1 MPGGR
6 PSKYDPAFCE
16 RVVELGAEGA
26 SLTEIAAD
34 LGVVRET
41 VYTWIETHDEF
52 LDAMKKASELSQAF
66 WERMGREGT
75 TGKISGFNALSYIF
89 QMKNRFP
96 RDWRDRKEIDNN
108 HFGLPSSTQIDS
120 VTFQVVDPKPLD
132 LSNLSDDQLEQL
144 QTLYNQ
150 SQTKVINHDDD
161 NQD

>member
-26 SLTEIAAD
+26 SLTEMAAD
-34 LGVVRET
+34 IGVVRDT
-41 VYTWIETHDEF
+41 IYSWADTHAEF
-52 LDAMKKASELSQAF
+52 FDALKRASELSQSY
-66 WERMGREGT
+66 WERLGREGT

-96 RDWRDRKEIDNN
+96 RDWRDRKEIENN
-108 HFGLPSSTQIDS
+108 HIGLPSHNQIDS
-120 VTFQVVDPKPLD
+120 VTFQVVDAQPLN
-132 LSNLSDDQLEQL
+132 LSNLSDEQLKQLE
-144 QTLYNQ
+144 TLYNQ

-161 NQD
+161 NT